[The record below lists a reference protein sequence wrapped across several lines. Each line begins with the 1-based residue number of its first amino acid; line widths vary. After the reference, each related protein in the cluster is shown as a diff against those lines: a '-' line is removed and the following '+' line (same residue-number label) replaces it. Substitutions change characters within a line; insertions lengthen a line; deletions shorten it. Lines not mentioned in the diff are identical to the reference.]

1 MNSFSL
7 PDATAWHGASPIH
20 HLGVIQALGPDAASF
35 LHGQLSQDMQGL
47 DARSARRAAYCSV
60 KGRMLADALVLRP
73 SDEQLLLVI
82 SADVLPGTLKKL
94 SMFVMRAKAKLSDA
108 QSSLV
113 LVGLVGSPALAVLGD
128 AAAAPYSV
136 VSQPRTGNGADA
148 GNGSDTGAD
157 AERGEAA
164 PAAWAVRLPDVLGA
178 PRALWIG
185 PPAESASLTAGL
197 PLLPDGAWAWL
208 DVMSGV
214 PRIELPTV
222 DQFVPQM
229 VNFELVGGINFKKGC
244 YPGQEIVARSQYRGT
259 LKRRLFLVHGEVE
272 LQPGQEIF
280 SAADPGQPAGVI
292 VNAAAVPLPASLPG
306 EASAPSPQRWSALA
320 ELKLQYAE
328 TALTLGSPEGAPIG
342 LGTLPYTVATLD
354 D

>member
-1 MNSFSL
+1 MNSFPF
-7 PDATAWHGASPIH
+7 PDATAWHGTTPLP

-35 LHGQLSQDMQGL
+35 LHGQLSQDTQNL

-73 SDEQLLLVI
+73 SDDQVLLI
-82 SADVLPGTLKKL
+82 MGADVLPATLKKL
-94 SMFVMRAKAKLSDA
+94 SMFVMRAKAKLSEA
-108 QSSLV
+108 QDHLA
-113 LVGLVGSPALAVLGD
+113 LVGLVGAPALAALGPEPVD
-128 AAAAPYSV
+128 VHGV
-136 VSQPRTGNGADA
+136 VRHA
-148 GNGSDTGAD
+148 GGSGLESE
-157 AERGEAA
+157 AETGEAR
-164 PAAWAVRLPDVLGA
+164 PTAWVVRLTDVLGA
-178 PRALWIG
+178 VRALWIG
-185 PPAESASLTAGL
+185 PPSQVASLTAGL
-197 PLLPDGAWAWL
+197 PLLPEGAWAWL

-259 LKRRLFLVHGEVE
+259 LKRRLFLVHGDVA

-280 SAADPGQPAGVI
+280 SAGDPGQPAGVI
-292 VNAAAVPLPASLPG
+292 VNAAPVPAT
-306 EASAPSPQRWSALA
+306 ASAPATAHWSALA
-320 ELKLQYAE
+320 ELKLQYTE
-328 TALTLGSPEGAPIG
+328 TALTLGSPDGAPLH

-354 D
+354 E